1 MKNLRYLLLVTAA
14 ALTIF
19 VEAAEQFVSFK
30 PQQGF
35 VRFDI
40 ASAKVVVDD
49 KEDPAVHHAVK
60 NLREDIRKVGRPTPN
75 LFQGRGEGCAIV
87 VGTIES
93 PLIRK
98 YIKSGLIDEKE
109 LKGKWEKY
117 LIVSPSAPQCGDSCA
132 QPSPLP
138 REGKEVAHL
147 LIVGSDR
154 RGCVYGIYELS
165 RQLGVSPWY
174 WWADIPVVQ
183 HDEFFLKPGLYTD
196 GEPKVKYR
204 GIFINDENPCMQ
216 KWARLKFGGMNSKM
230 YERVYELLLRMKA
243 NLLWPGMWGTFKEY
257 KPMVPVFQNP
267 DGTLEGNCFNWD
279 DPMNPRLAHEMGIVV
294 GTSHHEPM
302 QRSQQEWVRTKQNY
316 GNGEW
321 NYMTNEEG
329 LKKFFR
335 EGIENTKDY
344 ESMIT
349 VGLRGDEDR
358 PMADAGGREANMRLL
373 IKIFN
378 DQKKI
383 INSVMGKKAKD
394 MPLVWTL
401 YSEMLD
407 YYEDGFQVPDDV
419 IVMLCDDNWGDIRKI
434 PSIAP
439 LHPGG
444 GLNRAA
450 SCAQPSP
457 LPREGAGVGLPGVG
471 HGLFGMYYHFSYYGA
486 PRAMKWLQ
494 QMQIQHVW
502 QQMDIAYKS
511 GIDQVWITNVGDI
524 KPAEFVTQ
532 FFMDMAWNP
541 DRFNENNLMDYTEQ
555 FCRQFAGDNAKEAAR
570 LLNLYNK
577 YAARVTAEMLNE
589 DTYPLA
595 ELKQY
600 RDEFLALEAEALRIF
615 PSPGR
620 GQGWASYY
628 QLILFPIQA
637 LANLYDLYYSVAMNR
652 HLANLNDMEANDWA
666 DRAEQCFERDSLL
679 THYYNKVM
687 SDGKWDGIMT
697 QTHIGYTTWHA
708 PQFNTMPKVVRLD
721 PATARRGGVVHEME
735 HGAVDIDARHYF
747 AATAADGYAW
757 NVVPHLGKTSSA
769 LTLTPQLAPVDG
781 ASLAYRFRATNAEGK
796 MKVKVVFST
805 VMPFVK
811 GGHDVELGFTGCE
824 SQTENL
830 NKDMNW
836 QHCYDL
842 MYPAGA
848 ARVIEKEV
856 VLPVKPISSDGVFE
870 FVLRP
875 LTPGIVVQRVI
886 ILEK

>member
-1 MKNLRYLLLVTAA
+1 MKNLRCFLLVTAA
-14 ALTIF
+14 VLALW
-19 VEAAEQFVSFK
+19 VGAADQFVTFK
-30 PQQGF
+30 PTDGF
-35 VRFDI
+35 TKFDI
-40 ASAKVVVDD
+40 AAAKIIVDA
-49 KEDPAVHHAVK
+49 KEDPAVHHAVR
-60 NLREDIRKVGRPTPN
+60 NLRGDIKKVKPTPDPSM
-75 LFQGRGEGCAIV
+75 GRGEGRTIV

-98 YIKSGLIDEKE
+98 YIKQGLIDEKE

-117 LIVSPSAPQCGDSCA
+117 LIVA
-132 QPSPLP
+132 QPSPIHG
-138 REGKEVAHL
+138 EDSEVDL
-147 LIVGSDR
+147 IIVGSDR
-154 RGCVYGIYELS
+154 RGCVFGIYELS

-183 HDEFFLKPGLYTD
+183 HSDVYLKTGVYTD

-230 YERVYELLLRMKA
+230 YEHVYELLLRMKA

-257 KPMVPVFQNP
+257 MPMVPVIQNP
-267 DGTLEGNCFNWD
+267 DGTFEGNCFNWD
-279 DPMNPRLAHEMGIVV
+279 DPMNPRLANEMGIIV

-302 QRSQQEWVRTKQNY
+302 QRSQQEWVRTKKKY

-321 NYMTNEEG
+321 NYMTNAEG

-335 EGIENTKDY
+335 EGIENAKDFDN
-344 ESMIT
+344 MIT

-373 IKIFN
+373 KKIFN
-378 DQKKI
+378 DQKRI

-394 MPLVWTL
+394 VPLVWTL

-434 PSIAP
+434 PN
-439 LHPGG
+439 LPGKS
-444 GLNRAA
+444 LT
-450 SCAQPSP
+450 SHPSP
-457 LPREGAGVGLPGVG
+457 LTSKGG
-471 HGLFGMYYHFSYYGA
+471 FGMYYHFGYYGA

-511 GIDQVWITNVGDI
+511 GIDCVWITNVGDI

-541 DRFNENNLMDYTEQ
+541 TDFNENNLMDYTER
-555 FCRQFAGDNAKEAAR
+555 FCRQFTGDNAREAAR

-600 RDEFLALEAEALRIF
+600 RDEFLALEAEASRLF
-615 PSPGR
+615 PVSEK
-620 GQGWASYY
+620 GQGWTSYF
-628 QLILFPIQA
+628 QIVLFPIQA

-652 HLANLNDMEANDWA
+652 HLASLNDIEANQWA
-666 DRAEQCFERDSLL
+666 DRAEQCFNRDSLL
-679 THYYNKVM
+679 THYYNKIM
-687 SDGKWDGIMT
+687 CDGKWDGIMT
-697 QTHIGYTTWHA
+697 QTHIGYTQWHA
-708 PQFNTMPKVVRLD
+708 PQYNQMPKVVRLD
-721 PATARRGGVVHEME
+721 SAATRRGGAVHTMNR
-735 HGAVDIDARHYF
+735 GMVDIDARHFF
-747 AATAADGYAW
+747 ASSASEGYAW
-757 NVVPHLGKTSSA
+757 NVIPYLGKTSSA
-769 LTLTPQLAPVDG
+769 ITLMPQLAPVEG
-781 ASLAYRFRATNAEGK
+781 ASLAYRFHGPANSRK

-811 GGHDVELGFTGCE
+811 GGHDVELRFADC
-824 SQTENL
+824 QPIVCNL

-836 QHCYDL
+836 QHCYEL

-848 ARVIEKEV
+848 ARVIEVEKE
-856 VLPVKPISSDGVFE
+856 LESKPVSGDIFE
-870 FVLRP
+870 FQLRP
-875 LTPGIVVQRVI
+875 LAPGIVLQRIVVTAM
-886 ILEK
+886 

>member
-1 MKNLRYLLLVTAA
+1 MHNKRFFISAIVA
-14 ALTIF
+14 ALTLCAS
-19 VEAAEQFVSFK
+19 AAEQFVAFK
-30 PQQGF
+30 PTSGYSKINL
-35 VRFDI
+35 VNANI
-40 ASAKVVVDD
+40 LVDD
-49 KEDPAVHHAVK
+49 KEDKAVHHAIRY
-60 NLREDIRKVGRPTPN
+60 LREDIAKVQAPLPPGDGN
-75 LFQGRGEGCAIV
+75 EGCEIV
-87 VGTIES
+87 VGTLSS
-93 PLIRK
+93 PLIKK
-98 YIKSGLIDEKE
+98 YIKQGLINEKE

-117 LIVSPSAPQCGDSCA
+117 IIISQPTSSTMGQGGIVIA
-132 QPSPLP
+132 
-138 REGKEVAHL
+138 
-147 LIVGSDR
+147 GSDR
-154 RGCVYGIYELS
+154 RGCVYGIFELS

-174 WWADIPVVQ
+174 WWADMPVER
-183 HDEFFLKPGLYTD
+183 HDDIYIKKGIYTD

-257 KPMVPVFQNP
+257 KPLVPVFRNP

-279 DPMNPRLAHEMGIVV
+279 DPENPRLADEMGIVV

-335 EGIENTKDY
+335 EGIENTKNY

-373 IKIFN
+373 KKIFN

-383 INSVMGKKAKD
+383 INDVMGKKAKD

-407 YYEDGFQVPDDV
+407 YYDDGFQVPDDV
-419 IVMLCDDNWGDIRKI
+419 TVMLCDDNWGDIRKI
-434 PSIAP
+434 PTKDVLGSK
-439 LHPGG
+439 GG
-444 GLNRAA
+444 
-450 SCAQPSP
+450 
-457 LPREGAGVGLPGVG
+457 
-471 HGLFGMYYHFSYYGA
+471 FGMYYHFSYYGA

-502 QQMDIAYKS
+502 QQMDIAYRS
-511 GIDQVWITNVGDI
+511 GIDRVWITNVGDI

-541 DRFNENNLMDYTEQ
+541 DRFNQDNLMEYTEE
-555 FCRQFAGDNAKEAAR
+555 FCRSFVGDNAKKVAR

-577 YAARVTAEMLNE
+577 YATRITAEMLDE
-589 DTYPLA
+589 KSFPI
-595 ELKQY
+595 EEMKRY
-600 RDEFLALEAEALRIF
+600 RDEFMALEAEALRY
-615 PSPGR
+615 SPA
-620 GQGWASYY
+620 ASATSSLGGAAYN
-628 QLILFPIQA
+628 QIILYPIQA
-637 LANLYDLYYSVAMNR
+637 LANLYDMYYSLAMNR
-652 HLANLNDMEANDWA
+652 HLAKLGDSEANDYA
-666 DRAEQCFERDSLL
+666 DRVEYCFERDSLL
-679 THYYNKVM
+679 TYYYNKVM

-697 QTHIGYTTWHA
+697 QPHIGYTSWHG
-708 PQFNTMPKVVRLD
+708 PQYNIMPKVERVD
-721 PATARRGGVVHEME
+721 ADSEYIGGMVYEMKQGVVDM
-735 HGAVDIDARHYF
+735 DARHYY
-747 AATAADGYAW
+747 AATSADGYEW
-757 NVVPHLGKTSSA
+757 KVIPHLGKTSSA
-769 LTLTPQLAPVDG
+769 ITLLPQLAPVEG
-781 ASLAYRFRATNAEGK
+781 ASLAYRFKAPSDAQK

-805 VMPFVK
+805 VMPFIK
-811 GGHDVELGFTGCE
+811 GGHSVELGFSGCE
-824 SQTENL
+824 SKTVNL

-848 ARVIEKEV
+848 ARVIEIEV
-856 VLPVKPISSDGVFE
+856 ELEAKPIEGNTYQLNV
-870 FVLRP
+870 RP
-875 LTPGIVVQRVI
+875 LTPGLVFQRIIVNKEI
-886 ILEK
+886 

>member
-1 MKNLRYLLLVTAA
+1 MKKQLILMSLLLLATAMQA
-14 ALTIF
+14 AKD
-19 VEAAEQFVSFK
+19 FVSFTK
-30 PQQGF
+30 GAGMTKLTGSSDTI
-35 VRFDI
+35 VYDRNEW
-40 ASAKVVVDD
+40 KGVVM
-49 KEDPAVHHAVK
+49 AVN
-60 NLREDIRKVGRPTPN
+60 NLRNDLKAVTGSPCARITVATVGK
-75 LFQGRGEGCAIV
+75 
-87 VGTIES
+87 S
-93 PLIRK
+93 PIAKQYEK
-98 YIKSGLIDEKE
+98 YSKM
-109 LKGKWEKY
+109 LKGKWEQYIIVVRGEKGQI
-117 LIVSPSAPQCGDSCA
+117 LI
-132 QPSPLP
+132 L
-138 REGKEVAHL
+138 
-147 LIVGSDR
+147 GSDK
-154 RGCVYGIYELS
+154 RGTIYGIYELS

-174 WWADIPVVQ
+174 WWADIPIVR
-183 HDEFFLKPGLYTD
+183 HDEVWIKPGVYTD

-230 YERVYELLLRMKA
+230 YGRVYELLLRMKA
-243 NLLWPGMWGTFKEY
+243 NLMWPGMWGTFKEY

-279 DPMNPRLAHEMGIVV
+279 DPMNPRLADEMGIVV

-335 EGIENTKDY
+335 EGIENTKNY

-373 IKIFN
+373 KKIFN

-383 INSVMGKKAKD
+383 INDVMGKKAKD
-394 MPLVWTL
+394 VPLVWTL

-419 IVMLCDDNWGDIRKI
+419 TVMLCDDNWGDIRKI
-434 PSIAP
+434 PAP
-439 LHPGG
+439 LPTNKS
-444 GLNRAA
+444 LTSR
-450 SCAQPSP
+450 PSP
-457 LPREGAGVGLPGVG
+457 LTSKGG
-471 HGLFGMYYHFSYYGA
+471 FGMYYHFSYYGA

-502 QQMDIAYKS
+502 QQMDIAYRS
-511 GIDQVWITNVGDI
+511 GIDRVWITNVGDI

-541 DRFNENNLMDYTEQ
+541 DRFNENNLMAYTED
-555 FCRQFAGDNAKEAAR
+555 FCRQFAYGNAKEVAR

-589 DTYPLA
+589 KTYPLA

-600 RDEFLALEAEALRIF
+600 RDEFMALEAEALRLS
-615 PSPGR
+615 PSPER

-628 QLILFPIQA
+628 QIVLFPIQA
-637 LANLYDLYYSVAMNR
+637 LANLYDMYYSVAMNR
-652 HLANLNDMEANDWA
+652 HLAKMGDPEANDYA
-666 DRAEQCFERDSLL
+666 DRVEQCFERDSLL

-708 PQFNTMPKVVRLD
+708 PQYNTMPKVERIASD
-721 PATARRGGVVHEME
+721 KRFSGGVVHEMNR
-735 HGAVDIDARHYF
+735 GTVAFDARHYF
-747 AATAADGYAW
+747 SATAPDGYAW
-757 NVVPHLGKTSSA
+757 NVIPHLGKTSSA
-769 LTLTPQLAPVDG
+769 LTLTPQLAPVEG
-781 ASLAYRFRATNAEGK
+781 ASLAYRFRSSTDTEK

-811 GGHDVELGFTGCE
+811 GGHDVELGFTDC
-824 SQTENL
+824 TPKTINL

-848 ARVIEKEV
+848 ARVIEVETT
-856 VLPVKPISSDGVFE
+856 LPAKKTNGGTYE
-870 FVLRP
+870 LNLRP
-875 LTPGIVVQRVI
+875 LTPGLVLQRIEVTTDI
-886 ILEK
+886 I

>member
-1 MKNLRYLLLVTAA
+1 MKNLRCLLLVTAA
-14 ALTIF
+14 ALALC
-19 VEAAEQFVSFK
+19 VEAADQFVAFK
-30 PQQGF
+30 PTDGF
-35 VRFDI
+35 TRFDI
-40 ASAKVVVDD
+40 AAAKIVVDE
-49 KEDPAVHHAVK
+49 KEDPAVHHAVR
-60 NLREDIRKVGRPTPN
+60 NLGEDIKKVKPTPDTSME
-75 LFQGRGEGCAIV
+75 RGESRTIV
-87 VGTIES
+87 VGTIAS

-98 YIKSGLIDEKE
+98 YIKQGLINEKE

-117 LIVSPSAPQCGDSCA
+117 LIVA
-132 QPSPLP
+132 QPSSLFG
-138 REGKEVAHL
+138 EESAVDI

-154 RGCVYGIYELS
+154 RGCVFGIYELS

-183 HDEFFLKPGLYTD
+183 HSEVYLKPGIYTD

-230 YERVYELLLRMKA
+230 YEHVYELLLRMKA

-257 KPMVPVFQNP
+257 NPLVPVFQNP

-279 DPMNPRLAHEMGIVV
+279 DPMNPSLANEMGIIV

-321 NYMTNEEG
+321 NYMTNAEG

-335 EGIENTKDY
+335 EGIENAKDFDN
-344 ESMIT
+344 MIT

-373 IKIFN
+373 KKIFN

-394 MPLVWTL
+394 VPLVWTL

-434 PSIAP
+434 PALPIGKSLTSHSSP
-439 LHPGG
+439 RTSKGG
-444 GLNRAA
+444 
-450 SCAQPSP
+450 
-457 LPREGAGVGLPGVG
+457 
-471 HGLFGMYYHFSYYGA
+471 FGMYYHFGYYGA

-511 GIDQVWITNVGDI
+511 GIDCVWITNVGDI

-541 DRFNENNLMDYTEQ
+541 TLFNENNLMDYTER
-555 FCRQFAGDNAKEAAR
+555 FCRQFAGDNAREAAR

-589 DTYPLA
+589 NTYPIA

-600 RDEFLALEAEALRIF
+600 RDEFLALEAEASRLF
-615 PSPGR
+615 PATER
-620 GQGWASYY
+620 EQGWASYF
-628 QLILFPIQA
+628 QIVLFPIQA

-652 HLANLNDMEANDWA
+652 HLASLNDIDANHWA
-666 DRAEQCFERDSLL
+666 DRAEQCFKRDSLL
-679 THYYNKVM
+679 THYYNKTM
-687 SDGKWDGIMT
+687 CEGKWDGIMT
-697 QTHIGYTTWHA
+697 QTHIGYTQWHA
-708 PQFNTMPKVVRLD
+708 PQYNQMPKVVRLD
-721 PATARRGGVVHEME
+721 PVTTRRGGSVHTMDR
-735 HGAVDIDARHYF
+735 GMVDIDARHFF
-747 AATAADGYAW
+747 ASSAAEGYEW
-757 NVVPHLGKTSSA
+757 NVIPYLGKTSSA
-769 LTLTPQLAPVDG
+769 ITLMPQLAPVDG
-781 ASLAYRFRATNAEGK
+781 ASLAYRFHGSAGARK

-811 GGHDVELGFTGCE
+811 GGHDVELRFADC
-824 SQTENL
+824 QPIVCNL

-836 QHCYDL
+836 QHCYEL

-848 ARVIEKEV
+848 ARVIEVEKE
-856 VLPVKPISSDGVFE
+856 LEAKPVSGDVYE
-870 FVLRP
+870 FQLRP
-875 LTPGIVVQRVI
+875 LTPGIVLQRIVVTAM
-886 ILEK
+886 